1 MIGVLN
7 RIWRDPGGRAGLLLV
22 AAVLLLGL
30 AGPWMVPHDP
40 NKLSILA
47 RFCGPSAAHWLGTD
61 HLGRDLL
68 SRLADG
74 GRVALLVALSTIA
87 VALAAGTL
95 LGIAAAYAPP
105 AAERAILAVF
115 DIVSA
120 FPSLVFA
127 LAVVALM
134 GPGLDKVILI
144 VAVTLVPHFGRVARA
159 QTLSLRN
166 SPFLEAERV
175 LGASPLRIAL
185 HHLVPNILG
194 PLVVLASMDVPVVIT
209 IEAGLSF
216 LGVGVP
222 PPRASW
228 GTLLHDGYI
237 TLSQSP
243 WPVIAAGA
251 VLTLATL
258 GFTLFGEALRD
269 ALDPKADP
277 KADPKL
283 RTEP

>member
-1 MIGVLN
+1 MHAVLA
-7 RIWRDPGGRAGLLLV
+7 RVWGRPTGRLGLLLV
-22 AAVLLLGL
+22 AALLLLGL
-30 AGPWMVPHDP
+30 LGPPLAPYDP
-40 NKLSILA
+40 NKLNILA
-47 RFCGPSAAHWLGTD
+47 RFAGPSPAHWMGTD

-68 SRLADG
+68 SRIADG
-74 GRVALLVALSTIA
+74 GQVALLVALSTIA
-87 VALAAGTL
+87 IALVAGTL

-105 AAERAILAVF
+105 QGERAILVAF

-134 GPGLDKVILI
+134 GPGLDKVVLI
-144 VAVTLVPHFGRVARA
+144 IAVTLLPHFGRVARA

-175 LGASPLRIAL
+175 LGASPLRMTL

-194 PLVVLASMDVPVVIT
+194 PLVVLASMDIPVVIT

-228 GTLLHDGYI
+228 GTLLHDGYN
-237 TLSQSP
+237 TLTQSP
-243 WPVIAAGA
+243 WPVVFAGLM
-251 VLTLATL
+251 LTLATL

-269 ALDPKADP
+269 AI
-277 KADPKL
+277 DPKL
-283 RTEP
+283 RVEP

>member
-1 MIGVLN
+1 MRAVLD
-7 RIWRDPGGRAGLLLV
+7 RVWRDPGGRVGLLLV

-30 AGPWMVPHDP
+30 AGPLLVPQDP
-40 NKLSILA
+40 NKLNILA
-47 RFCGPSAAHWLGTD
+47 RFGGPSAAHWLGTD

-68 SRLADG
+68 SRIADG

-105 AAERAILAVF
+105 GAERAILAAF

-120 FPSLVFA
+120 FPIVVFA

-175 LGASPLRIAL
+175 LGASPLRITL

-228 GTLLHDGYI
+228 GTLLHDGYT

-269 ALDPKADP
+269 AI
-277 KADPKL
+277 DPKL